1 MNIKKI
7 IIDRYKNALC
17 DEYYTYLDV
26 IKYLNDT
33 IPSYAKNMGLIII
46 KDIIVEYPEF
56 CRKFLLLIDKKI
68 DENTTSFNEKI
79 IFEII
84 EEMMYNKILE
94 NEDKTISSFDYD
106 LDDDFFGYEDEDN
119 NINDYYDDEDEDEDY
134 NDSEEEY

>member
-7 IIDRYKNALC
+7 IINRYKNALC

-46 KDIIVEYPEF
+46 KDIIIEYPEF

-68 DENTTSFNEKI
+68 DENTISFNEKI

-94 NEDKTISSFDYD
+94 NENNTIPSFDYD
-106 LDDDFFGYEDEDN
+106 LDDLYNDEYNNNNYYEDD
-119 NINDYYDDEDEDEDY
+119 IDDDIDDE
-134 NDSEEEY
+134 EY

>member
-68 DENTTSFNEKI
+68 DENTRSFNEKI

-119 NINDYYDDEDEDEDY
+119 NINDYYDDEDEDY